1 MADKEQA
8 QYRVCLWLGKAY
20 DRYKN
25 MHAAGKDMDGL
36 PAINKAVDSM
46 NENKY
51 ITVGQ
56 LTYLFNRTHPLG
68 VYPNYNTKWG
78 YNKRYGE
85 MMPCD
90 LNDIIDSELVNW
102 STGTPGTA
110 SRAPKRHWPTPTSR
124 PPTRCAPA
132 TTCLPGARKLSRARP

>member
-102 STGTPGTA
+102 STGTPGSNLKEAIAADTPWHWNQGTLK
-110 SRAPKRHWPTPTSR
+110 RKPRLIAPVFE
-124 PPTRCAPA
+124 
-132 TTCLPGARKLSRARP
+132 